1 MLVCQLTAYTIFG
14 QYIHKADRAAQAFFL
29 MQNNVK
35 RFKQMALL
43 VAMSFVFLI
52 TTLYAKDYVQ
62 DQVAKKCRNQALD
75 QPAGPEFVEG
85 APCAEEYNLYQ
96 LFWEEIKA
104 SAEVVGESG
113 MVAGPI
119 GGAVASF
126 MVSYFV
132 TFMVIRL
139 LTITTTFTISSSH
152 HHHHPTTC
160 WHHHRITI
168 TITITTSPPP
178 LATLR

>member
-1 MLVCQLTAYTIFG
+1 
-14 QYIHKADRAAQAFFL
+14 
-29 MQNNVK
+29 
-35 RFKQMALL
+35 
-43 VAMSFVFLI
+43 MSFVFLI

-62 DQVAKKCRNQALD
+62 DQVAKKCRDQALD

-119 GGAVASF
+119 GGAVRVISDCHF
-126 MVSYFV
+126 SVQLNHFILGFLSYSVPVF
-132 TFMVIRL
+132 L
-139 LTITTTFTISSSH
+139 K
-152 HHHHPTTC
+152 
-160 WHHHRITI
+160 
-168 TITITTSPPP
+168 
-178 LATLR
+178 